1 MFSNIII
8 YVPANFSNEFSV
20 KEGHTKPVSMRQIH
34 GKEAASMCCDRFC
47 AGLFVGMA
55 AGTVVG
61 IRMKA
66 NERKLRR
73 TINRTA
79 RNVENIFD
87 SMGR

>member
-1 MFSNIII
+1 
-8 YVPANFSNEFSV
+8 
-20 KEGHTKPVSMRQIH
+20 
-34 GKEAASMCCDRFC
+34 MCCDRFC
-47 AGLFVGMA
+47 AWLFVGMA

-61 IRMKA
+61 I
-66 NERKLRR
+66 RKLRR

>member
-1 MFSNIII
+1 
-8 YVPANFSNEFSV
+8 
-20 KEGHTKPVSMRQIH
+20 
-34 GKEAASMCCDRFC
+34 MCCDRFC

-73 TINRTA
+73 TVNRAT
-79 RNVENIFD
+79 RSMENIID
-87 SMGR
+87 ELGR

>member
-1 MFSNIII
+1 
-8 YVPANFSNEFSV
+8 
-20 KEGHTKPVSMRQIH
+20 
-34 GKEAASMCCDRFC
+34 MCCDRFC

-66 NERKLRR
+66 NERKFRR

>member
-1 MFSNIII
+1 
-8 YVPANFSNEFSV
+8 
-20 KEGHTKPVSMRQIH
+20 
-34 GKEAASMCCDRFC
+34 MCCDRFC

-55 AGTVVG
+55 AGTMVG

-79 RNVENIFD
+79 RNVENVFD
-87 SMGR
+87 RMSR